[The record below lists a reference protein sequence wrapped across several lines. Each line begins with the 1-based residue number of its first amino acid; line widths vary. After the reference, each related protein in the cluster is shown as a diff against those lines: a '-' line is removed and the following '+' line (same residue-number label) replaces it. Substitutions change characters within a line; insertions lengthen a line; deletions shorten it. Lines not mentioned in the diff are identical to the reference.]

1 MITYDFH
8 GTTISALGL
17 GCMRLPTKE
26 ANEQIDMVKLQEMVD
41 YAIGHGIN
49 YFDTAWFYHGGTSE
63 SAIGQVLKAY
73 PRESFCLAT
82 KFPGFDPDFFNRAPE
97 IFEKQLSNCQV
108 DFFDFY
114 LLHNVCESNID
125 NLLSKGAVEYLLEQK
140 KQGRIRHFGFSTH
153 GNLETISRL
162 LDAYGEHIEF
172 CQIQLNWL
180 DWTLQNAHR
189 KVELLNKRG
198 IAVWV
203 MEPIRGGKL
212 CALAP
217 EHEAALQALHPD
229 WTLPQ
234 WAFRFLQGIP
244 GVTMV
249 LSGMSNM
256 EQLMQNIDTFSQ
268 KLPLS
273 NEEQETLLSIGK
285 AMTGNG
291 ILHCTGCRYCTD
303 HCPQGLNIPWLLE
316 LYNGYLYSG
325 GEYLPTRAINTL
337 EDSKKP
343 SACLGCK
350 GCEGACPQNLPI
362 SETLAVFAQ
371 KLSEHPEET

>member
-1 MITYDFH
+1 MIHYNFN
-8 GTTISALGL
+8 GTDISALGL
-17 GCMRLPTKE
+17 GCMRLPTLGE
-26 ANEQIDMVKLQEMVD
+26 DNQIDMEMLKKMV
-41 YAIGHGIN
+41 AFAMERGIN

-63 SAIGQVLKAY
+63 AAMGEVLKAY
-73 PRESFCLAT
+73 PRESFRIAT
-82 KFPGFDPDFFNRAPE
+82 KFPGFDPAFFEKGPE

-108 DFFDFY
+108 DYFDFY
-114 LLHNVCESNID
+114 LLHNVCETNIER
-125 NLLSKGAVEYLLEQK
+125 LLTSDVVPYLLEQK
-140 KQGRIRHFGFSTH
+140 KLGRIRHFGFSTH
-153 GNLETISRL
+153 GSLETMTRL

-180 DWTLQNAHR
+180 DWTLQNARR
-189 KVELLNKRG
+189 KVEMLNDRG

-203 MEPIRGGKL
+203 MEPVRGGRLCQLPEEHTEKL
-212 CALAP
+212 SV
-217 EHEAALQALHPD
+217 LHPD

-256 EQLMQNIDTFSQ
+256 EQLTQNIDTFSQ

-273 NEEQETLLSIGK
+273 DSDRDVLLSIGE
-285 AMTGNG
+285 AMTGGG

-303 HCPQGLNIPWLLE
+303 HCPQGLNIPWLIE

-325 GEYLPTRAINTL
+325 GKNLPSRTINTL
-337 EDSKKP
+337 DDGKKP
-343 SACLGCK
+343 AACVACRS
-350 GCEGACPQNLPI
+350 CEGVCPQSLPI
-362 SETLAVFAQ
+362 SEAMKAFAQ
-371 KLSEHPEET
+371 KLSEA

>member
-1 MITYDFH
+1 MIHHNFN
-8 GTTISALGL
+8 GANISALGL
-17 GCMRLPTKE
+17 GCMRLPTLGE
-26 ANEQIDMVKLQEMVD
+26 DNQIDMEKLKEMV
-41 YAIGHGIN
+41 AFAMERGIN

-63 SAIGQVLKAY
+63 SSMGEVLKAY
-73 PRESFCLAT
+73 PRESFHLAT
-82 KFPGFDPDFFNRAPE
+82 KFPGFDPEFFKKGPE

-108 DFFDFY
+108 DYFDFY
-114 LLHNVCESNID
+114 LLHNVCETNIENILNSD
-125 NLLSKGAVEYLLEQK
+125 VVPYLLEQK

-153 GNLETISRL
+153 GSLETMTRL

-180 DWTLQNAHR
+180 DWTLQNARR
-189 KVELLNKRG
+189 KVEMLNKRG

-203 MEPIRGGKL
+203 MESVRGGKL
-212 CALAP
+212 CELP
-217 EHEAALQALHPD
+217 EEHTAKLSALQPN

-234 WAFRFLQGIP
+234 WAFRFLQGVP

-256 EQLMQNIDTFSQ
+256 EQLAQNIDTFSE
-268 KLPLS
+268 KLPLCDA
-273 NEEQETLLSIGK
+273 ERDVLLSIGE

-303 HCPQGLNIPWLLE
+303 HCPQGLNIPWLIE

-325 GEYLPTRAINTL
+325 GKNLPSRTINTL
-337 EDSKKP
+337 EDGKKP
-343 SACLGCK
+343 SACVGCK
-350 GCEGACPQNLPI
+350 SCEGVCPQQLPI
-362 SETLAVFAQ
+362 SETMAVFAQ
-371 KLSEHPEET
+371 KLSEG